1 MRITDH
7 FSLEEFYF
15 SITAENKKIDNTPKP
30 ETVTNIVALVENVL
44 EPVRV
49 KFARPIMVNSGYR
62 CTRLNNAVG
71 GAKNSQHLNGKAAD
85 ITTGSIETNKELF
98 AMIRSYF
105 KFDQL
110 IWEYGG
116 KWVHV
121 SWNGSSNRGQILSVG

>member
-1 MRITDH
+1 MRITEH

-15 SITAENKKIDNTPKP
+15 SVTAENKRIHNYPKQEAID
-30 ETVTNIVALVENVL
+30 NIVALVENVL
-44 EPVRV
+44 EPLRI

-62 CTRLNNAVG
+62 CTLLNNAVG

-85 ITTGSIETNKELF
+85 ITAGSIDANRELF
-98 AMIRSYF
+98 NLIKNYF

-121 SWNGSSNRGQILSVG
+121 SWNGNANRSQILSVG